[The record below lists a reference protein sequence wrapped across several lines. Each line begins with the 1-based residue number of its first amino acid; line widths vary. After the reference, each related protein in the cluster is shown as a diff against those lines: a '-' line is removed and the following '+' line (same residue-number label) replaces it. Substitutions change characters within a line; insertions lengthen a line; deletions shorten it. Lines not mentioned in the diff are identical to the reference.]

1 MPSTSDVHASNDL
14 RTRWR
19 EYQQENP
26 NTYARNAAADLGVS
40 EAELL
45 ATGCGDHVTRL
56 RGSWRALL
64 GELET
69 LGPVMALTRN
79 DAAVHEKTGLY
90 QNTKFPED
98 SHVGLVLD
106 DDIDLRLFLNHWHY
120 GFAVE
125 QETKAG
131 MRHALQF
138 FDAAGTAVHK
148 VYLTRK
154 SDREAYDRLVQK
166 YRHDDQSPEQT
177 VSAESDADSDEA
189 STVSKTDA
197 ENFLEAWAELEDTHD
212 FFPLLRDYD
221 IGRTEA
227 LELAEGRFT
236 TPVPAEALRFTLQA
250 ARDGEVP
257 IMVFV
262 GNKGCLQIHS
272 GPVKKLKETG
282 PWYNVL
288 DPGFNMHLN
297 ETMIDRAW
305 VVEKPTSDGTVT
317 SLELYDADGWPIA
330 RFFGK
335 RKPGIPEREDWRA
348 ILDDLRA

>member
-1 MPSTSDVHASNDL
+1 MPSSSDVHSTTDL
-14 RTRWR
+14 RTRWQQ
-19 EYQQENP
+19 YQENHP
-26 NTYARNAAADLGVS
+26 NTYLRNAADDLGVS
-40 EAELL
+40 EVELL
-45 ATGCGDHVTRL
+45 ATGCGEHVTRL
-56 RGSWRALL
+56 QGSWRALL
-64 GELET
+64 GELEA

-90 QNTKFPED
+90 QNANFPED

-106 DDIDLRLFLNHWHY
+106 DDIDLRLFLNHWHF

-131 MRHALQF
+131 TRHALQF
-138 FDAAGTAVHK
+138 FDADGTAVHK
-148 VYLTRK
+148 VYLTQK
-154 SDREAYDRLVQK
+154 SDRETYERLVEK
-166 YRHDDQSPEQT
+166 YRHRDQSPEQS
-177 VSAESDADSDEA
+177 VRP
-189 STVSKTDA
+189 TDA
-197 ENFLEAWAELEDTHD
+197 EDEAAETPAAVDVEGFLDAWAELEDTHD

-221 IGRTEA
+221 IDRTQA
-227 LELAEGRFT
+227 LEVAEGRFT
-236 TPVPAEALRFTLQA
+236 TPVPAKALRFTLQT

-262 GNKGCLQIHS
+262 GNRGCLQIHS
-272 GPVKKLKETG
+272 GPVKTLKETG

-288 DPGFNMHLN
+288 DPGFNLHLN

-317 SLELYDADGWPIA
+317 SLELYEADGWPIA

-335 RKPGIPEREDWRA
+335 RKPGIPERDDWRA